1 MSAKKHKSPSSKY
14 LLLEEVIMYLP
25 RQNEGESHV
34 IGKTHKKMS
43 VRVKW
48 RNIPED
54 LQNGSKA

>member
-1 MSAKKHKSPSSKY
+1 
-14 LLLEEVIMYLP
+14 MYLP
-25 RQNEGESHV
+25 RQDEGESHV
-34 IGKTHKKMS
+34 IGKTHKKIA

>member
-1 MSAKKHKSPSSKY
+1 
-14 LLLEEVIMYLP
+14 MYLP
-25 RQNEGESHV
+25 RQNDGESHV